1 MKSGKI
7 IQTFT
12 YEEDDYLLKRDD
24 KEYIIYGR
32 CSADFTNDW
41 YYIPGKLYKCNG
53 DPGDPE
59 EFDAEINILGQTFS
73 CEVTDIYDAD
83 TMEECSIHLTKTERA
98 EFAAYM
104 KDKLIDVAE
113 EYDQWDYKD
122 GYDSS
127 KDDRGEDEDED

>member
-12 YEEDDYLLKRDD
+12 YNEDDYLLKRDD

-41 YYIPGKLYKCNG
+41 YYIPGKLWRCNG
-53 DPGDPE
+53 DPGEPS
-59 EFDAEINILGQTFS
+59 EFDTNISINERTYF
-73 CEVTDIYDAD
+73 CCVTKVYYAD

-127 KDDRGEDEDED
+127 KDDRGEDED